1 MRGGLITLALHR
13 CIIFSQA
20 DVIYKAMSVS
30 FNADI
35 SYKCH
40 AAAIEG
46 IIMSTV
52 TSFNDALGASRASTV
67 NRELCRDDGGCVCAK
82 HDLVPKVDVKV
93 R

>member
-1 MRGGLITLALHR
+1 
-13 CIIFSQA
+13 
-20 DVIYKAMSVS
+20 MSVS